1 MQLSKCNVPH
11 FPTVCKR
18 KFRFCKKMREKRSHF
33 PGKNPAAAKKH
44 RQPLR
49 GCRCGA
55 ALSVGLRW
63 RSGRLLIPVDVFAG
77 LQRHMTLFQLP
88 VGEVLYQRLQ
98 AGEDGDAQEH
108 SQHPGK
114 AAAHGDGHHH
124 PEAGDA
130 GGIAQDLGADDVAVD
145 LLQNDDEHDEDQALL
160 GAHQQDQEG
169 TGRCAQERP
178 KKGIVLVTPT
188 TTPHKG
194 RVGQ

>member
-1 MQLSKCNVPH
+1 
-11 FPTVCKR
+11 
-18 KFRFCKKMREKRSHF
+18 
-33 PGKNPAAAKKH
+33 
-44 RQPLR
+44 
-49 GCRCGA
+49 
-55 ALSVGLRW
+55 
-63 RSGRLLIPVDVFAG
+63 
-77 LQRHMTLFQLP
+77 MTLFQPP

-145 LLQNDDEHDEDQALL
+145 LLQNDDEDDEDQALL

-169 TGRCAQERP
+169 TGYCAQERP
-178 KKGIVLVTPT
+178 EEGDHVGDA
-188 TTPHKG
+188 HHHAYQR